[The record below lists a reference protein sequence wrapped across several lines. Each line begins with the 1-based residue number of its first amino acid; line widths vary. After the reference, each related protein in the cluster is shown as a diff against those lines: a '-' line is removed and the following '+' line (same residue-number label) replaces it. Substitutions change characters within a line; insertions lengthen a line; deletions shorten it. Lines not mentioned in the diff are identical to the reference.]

1 MSDQTPQIK
10 AELERA
16 KETVQEAKR
25 DVSAAI
31 DQKRGGPAAD
41 VDDAERKLAALRS
54 DIDRDITSL
63 RARIPDTD
71 EVANNAKVAGIVGV
85 GGLAV
90 VGVVITLAKRRGAAK
105 HRDEAIRV
113 QAIALARELARVD
126 AQRLVEE
133 DAEDGGNRRR
143 WWVAFLG
150 ILAAVG
156 AVMWQRTRAAVD
168 IPADDVWGPEE
179 QPPLTPV
186 PPG

>member
-10 AELERA
+10 AEFDRT
-16 KETVQEAKR
+16 KTTMQDAKR
-25 DVSAAI
+25 DVSEAI
-31 DQKRGGPAAD
+31 DKKRGGPPEDA
-41 VDDAERKLAALRS
+41 DDAERKLAELRS
-54 DIDRDITSL
+54 GIDRDITSL

-71 EVANNAKVAGIVGV
+71 EMANNAKVAGIVGV

-90 VGVVITLAKRRGAAK
+90 VGLVITMAKRRGATK

-126 AQRLVEE
+126 ARGLVEDE
-133 DAEDGGNRRR
+133 AEDGGSRRR
-143 WWVAFLG
+143 WWIAFLG

-156 AVMWQRTRAAVD
+156 AVMWQRTQAAVD
-168 IPADDVWGPEE
+168 VPADDVWGPEE
-179 QPPLTPV
+179 QPPLAPV